1 MLSRTP
7 RHFAPLRTLA
17 ARRPVSAQPRLATQL
32 QQRFSS
38 SQPQPQP
45 QAPAPE
51 GFLSRFYRNAESAS
65 QFFRTFG
72 RPIAKV
78 FLLAIFTYQVA
89 YYFWVRAEQDEI
101 RSEMRATISA
111 LEARIEQL
119 EKKAK

>member
-7 RHFAPLRTLA
+7 RPFAPLRALA
-17 ARRPVSAQPRLATQL
+17 ARPSIPARPSLATRL

-38 SQPQPQP
+38 SQPQPT
-45 QAPAPE
+45 APAPE
-51 GFLSRFYRNAESAS
+51 G
-65 QFFRTFG
+65 TFG

-78 FLLAIFTYQVA
+78 FLLAIFTYQLS
-89 YYFWVRAEQDEI
+89 YYFWVRAEQEEI

-119 EKKAK
+119 EKAK